1 MNEYELKRIWKKNLR
16 EFNDLM
22 RLESIIIISM
32 QESIKEAQTK
42 QCNIADVSHCADELE
57 PITANITGLGFT
69 TPSDHG
75 IIELELPYQ
84 HHKIKGWKKG
94 DKIEIKHCG

>member
-1 MNEYELKRIWKKNLR
+1 MNID
-16 EFNDLM
+16 EFFKVFTGGN
-22 RLESIIIISM
+22 SNVATWTPKA
-32 QESIKEAQTK
+32 IKEFAEDYHNQ
-42 QCNIADVSHCADELE
+42 QLRLHGVSHCADELE

-75 IIELELPYQ
+75 IIKLELPYQ
-84 HHKIKGWKKG
+84 HYKIKEWKKG